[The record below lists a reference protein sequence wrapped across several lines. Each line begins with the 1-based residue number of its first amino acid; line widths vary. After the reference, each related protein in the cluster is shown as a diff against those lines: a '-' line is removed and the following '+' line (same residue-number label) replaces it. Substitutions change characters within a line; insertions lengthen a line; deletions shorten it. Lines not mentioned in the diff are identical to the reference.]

1 MQILILKKQQNDFQK
16 DFFKLINNSVF
27 GKTMENVRKH
37 RDIKLVTPE
46 KKKKLF
52 GSSYHTTKL
61 LTEQLLAAKMKR
73 KTQTNIYKPV
83 YLGLKT
89 VRMSFG
95 MTMWNW
101 NIKKKQ
107 NNVLWILIVLLYTE
121 KEMTFIKIMQKL
133 FK

>member
-89 VRMSFG
+89 VMNEFWYDYVKLEYKEKAKQCFMDTDSFIVYRRG
-95 MTMWNW
+95 ND
-101 NIKKKQ
+101 IYK
-107 NNVLWILIVLLYTE
+107 NNAEVV
-121 KEMTFIKIMQKL
+121 
-133 FK
+133 